1 MEKGEEREM
10 QRDRRTE
17 LIRALKKLAQ
27 GRPNDGVKLAFLGE
41 RGLEEIDRMDL
52 QALAEF
58 KCHGNGAV
66 EVKFIDRAAILLRLL
81 ELEREDR
88 EGGGAAELL
97 RAIEGG
103 GEP

>member
-1 MEKGEEREM
+1 MERGEEREM
-10 QRDRRTE
+10 ERDRRTE
-17 LIRALKKLAQ
+17 LIRALKRLAQ

-66 EVKFIDRAAILLRLL
+66 EVKFIDRAAILERLL
-81 ELEREDR
+81 ELEDGET
-88 EGGGAAELL
+88 GGAAGLL
-97 RAIEGG
+97 RALEG
-103 GEP
+103 EET